1 MVWIGRVGES
11 GMAYYW
17 DHVIKFK
24 DSTNRPYRK
33 NMETT
38 VLMTDHAN
46 TGVTQTDAN

>member
-24 DSTNRPYRK
+24 DSTDRPSRR
-33 NMETT
+33 NMEMT
-38 VLMTDHAN
+38 VPVTDHAN
-46 TGVTQTDAN
+46 TGVMQPDAN